1 MPGPSSIPAK
11 RPAAPD
17 AAEAAWV
24 ADEDR
29 FVLQQA
35 RKKAAI
41 RVKSGRAAPIDW
53 LVVTLA
59 LTDPDRDALD
69 DDLEGEEFEA
79 ADPEGVFEG
88 LSEKDLSEL
97 EKAIE
102 GYVVLEKGR
111 REAEYWD
118 MMRTICRDRRKH
130 SQSVQTSARGVT
142 SVKADLDKLLGPKDL
157 EGLEK
162 LERQIKTK
170 LSSNEPIDTDY
181 WEHLL
186 SSLLVYKAR
195 AKLRKVSQSIKALRV
210 GGLRGKQVAE
220 ADALKVRLQARAQS
234 AVMANG
240 DDQISG
246 QDQDSTDRH
255 DLDPEPLLRLRPEDK
270 QLAILTPAEF
280 AKQLETDRETIK
292 RHGLLPNHK
301 RSSTS
306 TALEPAIK
314 RQRTDDPATSAATQP
329 TTFDRELAR
338 GLADNEEILTSEV
351 EVVTKSLPRW
361 LPTSRPRKPQSFN
374 RLLLGYD
381 WNKYNQTH
389 YTTDAPP
396 PKVVQGY
403 RFNIFYPDLPPGAPT
418 PTYKI
423 EREDGRRRGEVRAEA
438 GEEDMCTI
446 RFVGGEPYLDVAWRI
461 VDREWDFSAK
471 RERGFRSSFD
481 KGVLQVW
488 FLFKRVYYRK

>member
-69 DDLEGEEFEA
+69 DDLVGEEFET

-88 LSEKDLSEL
+88 LSGKDLDEL
-97 EKAIE
+97 EKGIE
-102 GYVVLEKGR
+102 GYVVLERGR

-118 MMRTICRDRRKH
+118 MMRTICRDRQKH
-130 SQSVQTSARGVT
+130 SQSAQISARGVT

-195 AKLRKVSQSIKALRV
+195 AKLRKVSQSIKASRV
-210 GGLRGKQVAE
+210 DGFRKQQVAE
-220 ADALKVRLQARAQS
+220 ADALKVRLQARSRS
-234 AVMANG
+234 AVVANG
-240 DDQISG
+240 DDQDPG
-246 QDQDSTDRH
+246 KNQDSADRS
-255 DLDPEPLLRLRPEDK
+255 DLDPEPLLRLHAEDK
-270 QLAILTPAEF
+270 QLTTLTSAEF
-280 AKQLETDRETIK
+280 AKQLETDRETIN

-306 TALEPAIK
+306 TALEPASK
-314 RQRTDDPATSAATQP
+314 RQRTDDANVSSAQP

-351 EVVTKSLPRW
+351 DVTTKSLPRW
-361 LPTSRPRKPQSFN
+361 LSTSRPRKPQSFN

>member
-1 MPGPSSIPAK
+1 MPRSSSIPTK

-17 AAEAAWV
+17 DAEAAWV
-24 ADEDR
+24 ADEDH

-35 RKKAAI
+35 RKKAGI

-88 LSEKDLSEL
+88 LSEKDLGDL
-97 EKAIE
+97 EKGID

-111 REAEYWD
+111 REAKYWN

-130 SQSVQTSARGVT
+130 TQSVQSSARGVS
-142 SVKADLDKLLGPKDL
+142 SVAADLDKLLGPKDL

-195 AKLRKVSQSIKALRV
+195 VKLRKVSQSIKASRV
-210 GGLRGKQVAE
+210 GNLRQQQIAE
-220 ADALKVRLQARAQS
+220 ADALKVRLLARAQS
-234 AVMANG
+234 AVGALPPDG
-240 DDQISG
+240 VPSDGRTEDE
-246 QDQDSTDRH
+246 RH
-255 DLDPEPLLRLRPEDK
+255 ALDPEPLLRLRPEDK
-270 QLAILTPAEF
+270 QLATLTAGDF
-280 AKQLETDRETIK
+280 TKQLETDRQTIK
-292 RHGLLPNHK
+292 RHGHLPHHK
-301 RSSTS
+301 RASIS
-306 TALEPAIK
+306 TALQPTSK
-314 RQRTDDPATSAATQP
+314 RQRTDDPSASTSQP

-338 GLADNEEILTSEV
+338 GLADNEEILTSEI
-351 EVVTKSLPRW
+351 EVVTKSLPCW
-361 LPTSRPRKPQSFN
+361 LPASRPRKPQSFN